1 MLARVFTPV
10 ALSCLLLALVCRS
23 CAMHTIA
30 PVEHDFKKPAFISFL
45 PEVGEDAMLVTS
57 FDILCSHCNVMLVN
71 TSTMQSTTLAALD
84 WPNAV
89 TFCPASVC
97 SKPSLLVRMRGP
109 VTRLPALARAAFP
122 HREQVG
128 FGFLTPGHHNGGNR
142 TAFPKCFPSASS
154 PHALLTRLLKASL
167 W

>member
-1 MLARVFTPV
+1 
-10 ALSCLLLALVCRS
+10 
-23 CAMHTIA
+23 MHTIA

-71 TSTMQSTTLAALD
+71 TSNMQSTTLAALD

-97 SKPSLLVRMRGP
+97 SKPSLLVCMRSL
-109 VTRLPALARAAFP
+109 VTRVCLLWRVL
-122 HREQVG
+122 RC
-128 FGFLTPGHHNGGNR
+128 LTVIR
-142 TAFPKCFPSASS
+142 SAS
-154 PHALLTRLLKASL
+154 ASL
-167 W
+167 PPDTTTEVIEPLFQNVSHLDRSRTLFSRVC